1 MKMNLKYFLI
11 QFILCLST
19 ILLLTSS
26 YNCTCSSCGKND
38 KVDVPKDILTKAE
51 SFIKSRTGDD
61 FFEKYIT
68 LDFQLT
74 KHTPPYYEM
83 VYNLSILEKP
93 YVNGLIK
100 FTVDTSGNVI
110 TNRDIT
116 GIPNC
121 FRSAGECD
129 FNVDEKRAIQIAR
142 ENSFEEGIKEWKV
155 EFIWNPQREL
165 YVWHIL
171 STFQEIEGEVGYR
184 ADGKGMFINPSGGDV
199 IEINPWRI
207 N

>member
-1 MKMNLKYFLI
+1 MKMNLKYFLK
-11 QFILCLST
+11 QFILYLST
-19 ILLLTSS
+19 LLLLTST
-26 YNCTCSSCGKND
+26 YTCTCSNCGKNE
-38 KVDVPKDILTKAE
+38 KVDVPKDILKKSE

-61 FFEKYIT
+61 FFVKYIT
-68 LDFQLT
+68 PDFQLT
-74 KHTPPYYEM
+74 KYTPPYYEM
-83 VYNLSILEKP
+83 VYNLSMPEKP

-116 GIPNC
+116 GIPDC

-129 FNVDEKRAIQIAR
+129 FNVDEKLAIQIAR
-142 ENSFEEGIKEWKV
+142 ENSLEEGIKVWKV
-155 EFIWNPQREL
+155 GFIWNPQREM

-171 STFQEIEGEVGYR
+171 STFQEMEGEFGYR
-184 ADGKGMFINPSGGDV
+184 ADGKEMLINPSSGDV
-199 IEINPWRI
+199 IAINPWRI